1 MKTRKAMYAVTLMAA
16 ALAFMPS
23 LASAQSDPRDRIIPE
38 LKVDD
43 AEVRDVLKLL
53 FRFAGA
59 SYSVASD
66 VQGTVTV
73 NLTNTPFE
81 TALRTVLNQVD
92 STWRVEGNIYNIIKK
107 VPPPTTDVNPDA
119 LLNPGAG
126 PRQEASVRRIKLRSA
141 DPALIIALISQ
152 AGLSANPFLE
162 PEMST
167 MVSGGAGGT
176 GGGGFGGSGGGNTG
190 GGFGGGGGGR
200 SGGGGGFGGGGG
212 GGRSG
217 GGGR

>member
-1 MKTRKAMYAVTLMAA
+1 MYAVTLMAA
-16 ALAFMPS
+16 AIAFMPS
-23 LASAQSDPRDRIIPE
+23 LASAQNDPRDRVIPE

-59 SYSVASD
+59 NYSVASD
-66 VQGTVTV
+66 VQGTVTLS
-73 NLTNTPFE
+73 LTNTPFE

-92 STWRVEGNIYNIIKK
+92 STWRVEGGIYNIIKK
-107 VPPPTTDVNPDA
+107 VPPPTTDVNPDS

-152 AGLSANPFLE
+152 AGLSANPYLE

-167 MVSGGAGGT
+167 QVSGGNGGI
-176 GGGGFGGSGGGNTG
+176 GGGGNSGGLGGGGNN
-190 GGFGGGGGGR
+190 GGFGGGGGGNGGR
-200 SGGGGGFGGGGG
+200 GGGGGGFSGGGG
-212 GGRSG
+212 GGR
-217 GGGR
+217 GGR